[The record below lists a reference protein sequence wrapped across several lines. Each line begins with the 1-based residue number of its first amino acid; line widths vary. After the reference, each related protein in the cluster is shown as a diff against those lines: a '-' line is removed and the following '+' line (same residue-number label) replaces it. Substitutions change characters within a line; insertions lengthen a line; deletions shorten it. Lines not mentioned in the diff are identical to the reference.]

1 MSNTPKMKFNKINI
15 HKTMKSYKPVKI
27 LINPARQTISIS
39 ADDKLACRA
48 SSKSSLLLKSLCE
61 MT

>member
-1 MSNTPKMKFNKINI
+1 
-15 HKTMKSYKPVKI
+15 MKSYKPVKI

-39 ADDKLACRA
+39 ADNKLPCRA

-61 MT
+61 MTCPE

>member
-1 MSNTPKMKFNKINI
+1 
-15 HKTMKSYKPVKI
+15 MKSYKPVKI
-27 LINPARQTISIS
+27 LINPARQTILIS

-61 MT
+61 MTCPE